1 MNHASHCSTNV
12 TDFLIL
18 SEADVKRARSD
29 RKKGKDKAPAAEQ
42 MVGGNSSGETWLWP
56 TRCIDW
62 FKEKTPAVNPPK
74 PATTKP
80 AAAKPRG
87 KRVKE
92 PVPAAESAAE
102 PSKSSRTAR
111 RRLEDRS
118 AEPPADNE
126 APMSKPSED
135 EATTA
140 GPKQRP
146 KSNTKM
152 TEERNLRRRK

>member
-1 MNHASHCSTNV
+1 MNHASHCDTNV
-12 TDFLIL
+12 TDFLTL

-42 MVGGNSSGETWLWP
+42 MVGGNSSAEPGLWP

-62 FKEKTPAVNPPK
+62 FKEKTPAVKPP
-74 PATTKP
+74 KP

-92 PVPAAESAAE
+92 PLPAAESAAE

-118 AEPPADNE
+118 AEPPADDE
-126 APMSKPSED
+126 APVSKPSED

-146 KSNTKM
+146 KPNTKT